1 MRNTKRIRGA
11 IALSGVGLSMIV
23 VTVASVSSAG
33 AASPGGGRI
42 GPKQE
47 FGALVNG
54 KTGRKSPVVI
64 RMGCP
69 GAVKAGQTGHPVRG
83 QTVAVFRPEDI
94 VGTFGNTG
102 AHGRTIWAF
111 FGAPP
116 PTAASVIASVRAGGG
131 PVTFGRY
138 RTKAIPTTE
147 VLPCSGSGHVTFV
160 PLPMSPGSEQDVV
173 IPVRYVVKS

>member
-1 MRNTKRIRGA
+1 
-11 IALSGVGLSMIV
+11 MIV

-83 QTVAVFRPEDI
+83 QTVPEDI

>member
-83 QTVAVFRPEDI
+83 QTVPEDI

-111 FGAPP
+111 FGAP
-116 PTAASVIASVRAGGG
+116 
-131 PVTFGRY
+131 
-138 RTKAIPTTE
+138 PTTE

>member
-1 MRNTKRIRGA
+1 MKNTNGIRRAVVLFGG
-11 IALSGVGLSMIV
+11 ALSVLA
-23 VTVASVSSAG
+23 VTAASVASAG
-33 AASPGGGRI
+33 AAAPGGRI

-64 RMGCP
+64 RMSCSRP
-69 GAVKAGQTGHPVRG
+69 VKSGQTGHPLRG

-102 AHGRTIWAF
+102 ARGRAIWAF

-116 PTAASVIASVRAGGG
+116 PAGASAPGLTAGG
-131 PVTFGRY
+131 PVVFSRY
-138 RTKAIPTTE
+138 GSKPIPTSE
-147 VLPCSGSGHVTFV
+147 VLPVLRERLCDLCSAADE
-160 PLPMSPGSEQDVV
+160 PGQ
-173 IPVRYVVKS
+173 R